1 MNTSNVIDLESVR
14 GRRAARSFGVDFDR
28 RFEPTEMERA
38 AFSFFHAIT
47 NALDD
52 GAQPEQVD
60 RLVDRMDLML
70 RALEREPK
78 GKEGQRASLS

>member
-1 MNTSNVIDLESVR
+1 MNTSNVIDLASVR
-14 GRRAARSFGVDFDR
+14 GRRAARSFGIDFER
-28 RFEPTEMERA
+28 RYEPSEMEQA

-52 GAQPEQVD
+52 GAESKQVD

-70 RALEREPK
+70 HALDTNPNTRGE
-78 GKEGQRASLS
+78 QRASLS